1 MSEDTEKKVLV
12 VTSRIKEMNKAADY
26 ATGGDFIDALSEEV
40 ERLVLKAQRC
50 ATANGRKTLKA
61 QDL

>member
-1 MSEDTEKKVLV
+1 MEDTEKKVLV
-12 VTSRIKEMNKAADY
+12 VTSRIKEMNKAATY
-26 ATGGDFIDALSEEV
+26 ATSGDFIDALSAEV